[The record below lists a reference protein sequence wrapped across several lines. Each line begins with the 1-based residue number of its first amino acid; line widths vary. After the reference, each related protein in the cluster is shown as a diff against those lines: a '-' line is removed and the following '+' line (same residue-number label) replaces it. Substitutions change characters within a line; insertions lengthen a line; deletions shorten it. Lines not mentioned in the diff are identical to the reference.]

1 MIGKWIISSD
11 GYYPYCSLCYNEPE
25 SGELEL
31 ICPHCGAD
39 MTGSVKQHANKIVD
53 FIKKI

>member
-11 GYYPYCSLCYNEPE
+11 GYYPYCSLCQSEPE

-39 MTGSVKQHANKIVD
+39 MSSSVEKHNKILNKFD
-53 FIKKI
+53 F